1 MWLWPFG
8 FRAGKRPDSEDG
20 GSQTAQRRLPGP
32 AQSRGLGEAAG
43 FAGFPSS
50 HPEITRSERNLGLG
64 DVLECMSHAVAAPE
78 GAVTADV
85 LAQVSR

>member
-1 MWLWPFG
+1 M
-8 FRAGKRPDSEDG
+8 
-20 GSQTAQRRLPGP
+20 
-32 AQSRGLGEAAG
+32 GEAAG